1 MAATGRAGGIC
12 FPTRRESTIDLCP
25 VRKSRCVLSAR
36 RTVPAVV
43 AFALL
48 VVPAVA
54 AAQGGPGV
62 NRPNLSPGVRFGAG
76 FALSLVVG
84 GILLAVAP
92 RYVDRIIGRIHDDTG
107 TSFLWGVGVLVLF
120 IGSFVLLA
128 ITVVGIVIAI
138 PLMIVFVVV
147 AIVGNVLGY
156 LALLAGVV
164 ENRWLALVLAA
175 ALASLLGAIPVLGN
189 LIGFVVGSLGVGA
202 MARDWR
208 A

>member
-1 MAATGRAGGIC
+1 M
-12 FPTRRESTIDLCP
+12 
-25 VRKSRCVLSAR
+25 
-36 RTVPAVV
+36 
-43 AFALL
+43 
-48 VVPAVA
+48 
-54 AAQGGPGV
+54 
-62 NRPNLSPGVRFGAG
+62 NRPNLSPSVRFGAG
-76 FALSLVVG
+76 LALSLVVG
-84 GILLAVAP
+84 GILLAGAP

-107 TSFLWGVGVLVLF
+107 ISFLWGVGVLVLF

-138 PLMIVFVVV
+138 PLMIGFVVV

-156 LALLAGVV
+156 LAVLSGVV

-202 MARDWR
+202 IARDWR